1 MFRNILRYKEF
12 TRCSSL
18 IFTSCFLIQSNQT
31 FQSFFFLRNIR
42 TIFVFS
48 TRQIQWLARLVD
60 GFHQIQ
66 LGFYETEARA
76 IYYGE
81 RKRRNPREVD
91 PPDANLRRHS
101 AWLSFKPLN
110 GRKTFLPYCIKAV
123 INSLAI
129 VMHLNEAET
138 WPATFFTSSRPLPSL
153 SYSRLSFFQR
163 ICESRKSVEI
173 LSKNSKDRALDWLKW
188 RILMH
193 KIFFVR
199 MNEMEENGR
208 RGREGREKKRKWGVK
223 FIAIVIL
230 LFRGTKRLPSLRVR
244 ISFYVYIGRYYF
256 ME

>member
-60 GFHQIQ
+60 SFHQIQ

-76 IYYGE
+76 IYYRE

-138 WPATFFTSSRPLPSL
+138 WPATFFTSSPPSL
-153 SYSRLSFFQR
+153 IAGSHFSNGYANRVNRLKFCRRIQR
-163 ICESRKSVEI
+163 IARWIGS
-173 LSKNSKDRALDWLKW
+173 
-188 RILMH
+188 
-193 KIFFVR
+193 
-199 MNEMEENGR
+199 NG
-208 RGREGREKKRKWGVK
+208 E
-223 FIAIVIL
+223 F
-230 LFRGTKRLPSLRVR
+230 
-244 ISFYVYIGRYYF
+244 
-256 ME
+256 

>member
-1 MFRNILRYKEF
+1 MFQYNYVN
-12 TRCSSL
+12 L
-18 IFTSCFLIQSNQT
+18 ISVPIAFLFSKY
-31 FQSFFFLRNIR
+31 R

-129 VMHLNEAET
+129 VMHLNEAES
-138 WPATFFTSSRPLPSL
+138 WPATFFTSLPYSSHFSRG
-153 SYSRLSFFQR
+153 YANRVNGWDF
-163 ICESRKSVEI
+163 VEEF
-173 LSKNSKDRALDWLKW
+173 K
-188 RILMH
+188 
-193 KIFFVR
+193 
-199 MNEMEENGR
+199 G
-208 RGREGREKKRKWGVK
+208 
-223 FIAIVIL
+223 
-230 LFRGTKRLPSLRVR
+230 LRVGLAQMAN
-244 ISFYVYIGRYYF
+244 FNA
-256 ME
+256 

>member
-1 MFRNILRYKEF
+1 MFQYNYVN
-12 TRCSSL
+12 L
-18 IFTSCFLIQSNQT
+18 ISVPIAFLFSKY
-31 FQSFFFLRNIR
+31 R

-129 VMHLNEAET
+129 VMHLNEAES
-138 WPATFFTSSRPLPSL
+138 WPATFFTSLPYSSHFSRG
-153 SYSRLSFFQR
+153 YANRVNGWNF
-163 ICESRKSVEI
+163 VEEFKG
-173 LSKNSKDRALDWLKW
+173 LRVGLA

-199 MNEMEENGR
+199 MNEMEENGEE
-208 RGREGREKKRKWGVK
+208 EGEKKRKWLVK

-230 LFRGTKRLPSLRVR
+230 LFHGTVFTNFTRKNLFLC
-244 ISFYVYIGRYYF
+244 VYTGRYYF
-256 ME
+256 MEWRKHAGNMFENYFRGNLKKTCLKKNCSKVM